1 MYFFSLKN
9 FCYSSQ
15 LVNEIDQDG
24 SGEIDKEEFGEAVSA
39 LHADLTEAAGRGSR
53 LKIII
58 FVISLWMLL
67 GMVLFSFAEDWTLQT
82 SFYFSFV
89 TLATIG
95 LGDFFPTTP
104 FGQIYL
110 VVFIAV
116 GLGMLSVLL
125 TLIEG
130 LLKDAENKRSTEN
143 EKVRQEA
150 IEAKRL
156 KEEAAAKEVA
166 GTKESPEKEVAKK
179 SKSSKWGVLKASMKF
194 KRAATKSKESDGSG
208 GSGSGSSSSS
218 SSKESKGKNED
229 EVERKGSEVG
239 GGRGGGGAKGVEKGA
254 RGATTTTTTESKKES
269 VREGG
274 KKQKQSSMVSVVVV
288 DEETGRRAKEVV
300 AEGGEKK
307 STTPKRRLSPKT
319 SLKTWGTGN

>member
-1 MYFFSLKN
+1 M
-9 FCYSSQ
+9 
-15 LVNEIDQDG
+15 
-24 SGEIDKEEFGEAVSA
+24 SA

-104 FGQIYL
+104 LGQIYL

-130 LLKDAENKRSTEN
+130 FLKDAEKKRSAEN

-150 IEAKRL
+150 IEAKRF
-156 KEEAAAKEVA
+156 KEEA
-166 GTKESPEKEVAKK
+166 EVAKK
-179 SKSSKWGVLKASMKF
+179 LKSSKWGVLKASMKF
-194 KRAATKSKESDGSG
+194 KRAAKKSKELPC
-208 GSGSGSSSSS
+208 
-218 SSKESKGKNED
+218 ENALPL
-229 EVERKGSEVG
+229 
-239 GGRGGGGAKGVEKGA
+239 GRVL
-254 RGATTTTTTESKKES
+254 
-269 VREGG
+269 VR
-274 KKQKQSSMVSVVVV
+274 
-288 DEETGRRAKEVV
+288 
-300 AEGGEKK
+300 
-307 STTPKRRLSPKT
+307 
-319 SLKTWGTGN
+319 